1 MPGRNSPRHASFVRL
16 LNRTL
21 FPTDVSRR
29 LMTSSATPLNT
40 PSKRPAAVES
50 IERRRETIEEHEPR
64 NIVVLA
70 GYQVLLR
77 MAWIFKTESVIMPA
91 VVDTISGAGWVRGC
105 LPVLNRIGQSIPPL
119 FMAERLRNS
128 HLKYR
133 WLFITTLMGA
143 AIFAM
148 LALIWFVVEQKRQPL
163 MTVVFLL
170 LYTLFFGIT
179 GVNQLAIGTVQG
191 KLVRAHR
198 RGRLMTISG
207 IVGSIVAV
215 TAAGV
220 LLTRWLSLPDHTGY
234 TWIFAFVAAGFVA
247 AALLLKTL
255 IEPPDEQVSTPRRT
269 PRHHFS
275 SAWQVYR
282 QDRSFRRAANVGML
296 FIGSILLFPH
306 YRWLAAEQLN
316 TGSTDMVGWVIAQNL
331 GVGFFSPIFGT
342 IADRHGN
349 RIVMRLEIFAG
360 ALVPLLAIIM
370 ASGLVPDGGDWY
382 WIVFAF
388 LGLVPVTIKTIFN
401 YTLELADETEHP
413 RYLSTMRI
421 CFAVPFV
428 ISPLAGLLLDLFPEE
443 AKFTGVCI
451 LFGTVSLL
459 MLIGGFLT
467 FRMAEPRHR
476 PVDATELP
484 IVRG

>member
-1 MPGRNSPRHASFVRL
+1 MSP
-16 LNRTL
+16 
-21 FPTDVSRR
+21 
-29 LMTSSATPLNT
+29 SATSLRSPNEHT
-40 PSKRPAAVES
+40 AEES
-50 IERRRETIEEHEPR
+50 LSEDRREMIEADEPR
-64 NIVVLA
+64 NILVLA

-105 LPVLNRIGQSIPPL
+105 LPVLNRVGQSIPPL

-133 WLFITTLMGA
+133 WLYITTLMGA
-143 AIFAM
+143 AIFAL
-148 LALIWFVVEQKRQPL
+148 LALIWFLVEQKRQPM
-163 MTVVFLL
+163 MTLAFLL
-170 LYTLFFGIT
+170 LYTLFFGVT

-191 KLVRAHR
+191 KLVRANR

-207 IVGSIVAV
+207 IVGSIAAV
-215 TAAGV
+215 TAAGF
-220 LLTRWLSLPDHTGY
+220 LLTRWLAMPDNTGY
-234 TWIFAFVAAGFVA
+234 AWIFAFVAGGFVA
-247 AALLLKTL
+247 AALLLKWL
-255 IEPPDEQVSTPRRT
+255 IEPPDERIATPRRT

-306 YRWLAAEQLN
+306 YRWVAAEQLG
-316 TGSTDMVGWVIAQNL
+316 TSSTDMVGWVIAQNL

-360 ALVPLLAIIM
+360 AMVPLLAIIM
-370 ASGLVPDGGDWY
+370 ASGFVPNGGDWY

-428 ISPLAGLLLDLFPEE
+428 ISPLAGLLLDLFP
-443 AKFTGVCI
+443 ADSKFTGVGI
-451 LFGTVSLL
+451 LFGTVSCL
-459 MLIGGFLT
+459 MLIGGILT

-484 IVRG
+484 VVRG

>member
-1 MPGRNSPRHASFVRL
+1 MS
-16 LNRTL
+16 
-21 FPTDVSRR
+21 
-29 LMTSSATPLNT
+29 SSATPLAP
-40 PSKRPAAVES
+40 PSERPAVVGPGD
-50 IERRRETIEEHEPR
+50 ERREQIEEHEPR

-70 GYQVLLR
+70 AYQVMLR
-77 MAWIFKTESVIMPA
+77 VAWIFKTESVIMPA

-105 LPVLNRIGQSIPPL
+105 LPVLNRVGQSIPPL

-128 HLKYR
+128 RLKHR
-133 WLFITTLMGA
+133 WLFVTTLMA
-143 AIFAM
+143 AVIFAV
-148 LALIWFVVEQKRQPL
+148 LSLIWFVVEDKRQPW
-163 MTVVFLL
+163 MTVAFLL
-170 LYTLFFGIT
+170 LYTLFFGII

-207 IVGSIVAV
+207 IVGSIAAV
-215 TAAGV
+215 TAAAF
-220 LLTRWLSLPDHTGY
+220 LMTRWLALPDSTGY
-234 TWIFAFVAAGFVA
+234 TWIFAFVAGGFVL
-247 AALLLKTL
+247 AALLLGAL
-255 IEPPDEQVSTPRRT
+255 IEPPDEQIDTPRRT

-306 YRWLAAEQLN
+306 YRWLAAEQLD

-349 RIVMRLEIFAG
+349 RIVMRLEIFLG
-360 ALVPLLAIIM
+360 ALVPLLAIFM
-370 ASGLVPDGGDWY
+370 ASGWVPDGGDWY

-421 CFAVPFV
+421 CFAVPFI
-428 ISPLAGLLLDLFPEE
+428 ISPLAGLLLDVFPAES
-443 AKFTGVCI
+443 KFTGVCI

-459 MLIGGFLT
+459 MIIGGFLT

-476 PVDATELP
+476 PVDTTELP
-484 IVRG
+484 AVRG